1 VVSSPK
7 RRKRVSD
14 GASGGFGELAFV
26 ACCPRNALNV
36 ALSSDTSRKLAYQ
49 PHPLHLKRMKRVA
62 ITCKPRQEEL
72 ARILPELIDWL
83 RARGFDPI
91 VDSEGGAFTDAAP
104 VMSRSEMPAHSPC
117 LVIVL
122 GGDGTLLAVARVFA
136 AVGTPILGVNLG
148 FLGFL
153 TEVRLG
159 DLYATLEHWSE
170 GRHSI
175 DERSMLHTSL
185 WRGGAEHSSYE
196 ALNEIV
202 VSKGDIARMGEFG
215 VELDGRCVARFRG
228 DGVIV
233 STPTGS
239 TAYTLAANGPI
250 LTPDVDA
257 IVVTP
262 ICPHLLTLR
271 PIVMRGD
278 ARLSVRV
285 EAVPNVAL
293 LTVDGQVAVE
303 LQRGDELR
311 CNRSGCTVKLVKRSE
326 SGFFDALRTK
336 LSWGEL

>member
-1 VVSSPK
+1 MT
-7 RRKRVSD
+7 RI
-14 GASGGFGELAFV
+14 
-26 ACCPRNALNV
+26 
-36 ALSSDTSRKLAYQ
+36 
-49 PHPLHLKRMKRVA
+49 A
-62 ITCKPRQEEL
+62 IACKPHKEEL
-72 ARILPELIDWL
+72 ARILPELIGWL
-83 RARGFDPI
+83 RGHGFDPV
-91 VDSEGGAFTDAAP
+91 VDREGATYTDDAP
-104 VMSRSEMPAHSPC
+104 SMDRAELPKASPA

-153 TEVRLG
+153 TEIRMA
-159 DLYATLEHWSE
+159 DLYATLEGWCE
-170 GRHSI
+170 GCHTV
-175 DERSMLHTSL
+175 DERAMLHARL
-185 WRGGAEHSSYE
+185 WRGGSEHSCFE
-196 ALNEIV
+196 ALNEVV

-215 VELDGRCVARFRG
+215 VELDGKSVARFRA

-257 IVVTP
+257 LVVTP

-271 PIVMRGD
+271 PIVVRGD
-278 ARLSVRV
+278 ASLIVRV
-285 EAVPNVAL
+285 EGIPNLAL

-311 CNRSGCTVKLVKRSE
+311 CNRSKNTVKLVRLGE
-326 SGFFDALRTK
+326 SGFFDALRSK